1 MRKKRLFKTLLLI
14 GLSFISTATTA
25 GDKKRADYPSQGYRG
40 SFDLAWAD
48 NFNKD
53 RTYYS
58 PQFSTT
64 HGYQIMPELY
74 AGVGVLFD
82 ARNVR
87 FGSRIKHSDAD
98 KTISSISPFATVRY
112 DFCQKKV
119 SPYVEGRIGY
129 RMHSIIGNSF
139 EGEKLEFDKLYAVPM
154 VGLRL
159 NHFNLA
165 VSYEWITVGDEIG
178 NGHYGYYMTKRFS
191 ALGIHMGF
199 DFGARK
205 KQ

>member
-1 MRKKRLFKTLLLI
+1 MFKTLLLF
-14 GLSFISTATTA
+14 GLAFISTATTA
-25 GDKKRADYPSQGYRG
+25 GDKNKSYYPTKGYRG

-74 AGVGVLFD
+74 AGVGALFD
-82 ARNVR
+82 VR
-87 FGSRIKHSDAD
+87 GVAFGSRMEHRAAD
-98 KTISSISPFATVRY
+98 WGISSISPFATVRY

-129 RMHSIIGNSF
+129 RMFSTNNDS
-139 EGEKLEFDKLYAVPM
+139 EGDDKLEFDKLYAVPM
-154 VGLRL
+154 VGVRL
-159 NHFNLA
+159 NHFNVA
-165 VSYEWITVGDEIG
+165 VSYEWITVGDEI
-178 NGHYGYYMTKRFS
+178 YGESRYYMTKRFS
-191 ALGIHMGF
+191 ALGIHAGF